1 MVFPLPAYLT
11 GVAVPWDDGGDEGG
25 HPHRVGAGVGVV
37 PVELDQVVDGQPDA
51 DDVHEDPEEVDDV
64 VTEGPLH
71 QGARGLARLVVDV
84 GGHGPAQEGRAEVDG
99 DAGKPS
105 NGDVVSMRHFGNE
118 LNSNWSVIAMRLKCS
133 VKKRCW
139 LWKIMLL
146 SEWEWG

>member
-64 VTEGPLH
+64 VTEGALD
-71 QGARGLARLVVDV
+71 QGAWGLPRLVVDV
-84 GGHGPAQEGRAEVDG
+84 GGHGPAQEGRAQVDR
-99 DAGKPS
+99 DAGEPADRGEVRFPRIDFVFFTRVDS
-105 NGDVVSMRHFGNE
+105 S
-118 LNSNWSVIAMRLKCS
+118 SV
-133 VKKRCW
+133 
-139 LWKIMLL
+139 
-146 SEWEWG
+146 